1 MSDTTPINIHPSQFA
16 NNANRAITNDQMKST
31 RTLLTLTDE
40 RSKMLG
46 VTDISKLKSPGN
58 FDDTQESKQTGSN
71 TRFLF
76 KNLYGETLLTY
87 LFFSEENIEN
97 LQKLIRM
104 LVFKEMKQ
112 VVDYQSRNDLM
123 IVMRSIFL
131 ELSEHPE
138 LIDETTPAQK
148 RQELLKAYTE
158 EVDRLNQ
165 LVLNWVVPKV
175 CSGLQQYLGY
185 LRDSMDPVKPMEAP
199 VSTNISGTRQYRSVT
214 SVLTGNNL

>member
-1 MSDTTPINIHPSQFA
+1 MSDTTPTNIHPSQFA
-16 NNANRAITNDQMKST
+16 NNANKSITNDQMKST

-40 RSKMLG
+40 RAKMLG
-46 VTDISKLKSPGN
+46 TTDISDLKSPGN
-58 FDDTQESKQTGSN
+58 YDDTQESKKTGSN

-104 LVFKEMKQ
+104 LVFKEMEQ

-138 LIDETTPAQK
+138 LINQTMSVQK
-148 RQELLKAYTE
+148 RQALLKVYTQ

-185 LRDSMDPVKPMEAP
+185 LKDSMDPIKPMEAP
-199 VSTNISGTRQYRSVT
+199 VNTSISGTRQYRSIT
-214 SVLTGNNL
+214 STLGAAL